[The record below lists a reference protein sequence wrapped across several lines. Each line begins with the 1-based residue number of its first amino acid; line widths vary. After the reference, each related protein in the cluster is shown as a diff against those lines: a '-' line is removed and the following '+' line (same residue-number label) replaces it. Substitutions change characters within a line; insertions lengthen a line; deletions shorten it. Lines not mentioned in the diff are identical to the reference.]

1 VEEGRAGHAKMMTVG
16 LHCRLM
22 RPGRAAGI
30 SDFIDYAKTWGKDVW
45 ICTRE
50 DIANHWFDKH
60 YPIGRGS
67 HIDNLSRTSSFD
79 SADLTVQTGGL
90 TLGEDGETQESED
103 VI

>member
-1 VEEGRAGHAKMMTVG
+1 
-16 LHCRLM
+16 M

-50 DIANHWFDKH
+50 DIANHWFDEH

-67 HIDNLSRTSSFD
+67 HIGNLSRTSSFD

-90 TLGEDGETQESED
+90 TLEEDGETQESED